1 MKTYVFNDHAD
12 IVAYFRSRASEYNQR
27 AANFSVRTHQYTE
40 NITRAQV
47 YRETADMIAR
57 SNIGI
62 DLSQELGAGGI
73 K

>member
-1 MKTYVFNDHAD
+1 MRTYVFNDHAD
-12 IVAYFRSRASEYNQR
+12 IVAYFRSRAAENNSR
-27 AANFSVRTHQYTE
+27 AAQFSVRTHQYTE
-40 NITRAQV
+40 HITRANV
-47 YRETADMIAR
+47 YREIADMVAR